1 MEYFSYDYVYYTEGS
16 VDEEEEKEKEKEEKV
31 VEKVEREEDR
41 VIIVEE
47 EGSQKAFSG
56 ASGTIFGPGG
66 FFCLLVLMRLVQ

>member
-16 VDEEEEKEKEKEEKV
+16 VDEEEEKEEKV